1 MNIMTIVTGM
11 RTTKNINQDRRVVDM
26 SKNIALLQ
34 PSKAPLVVLT
44 KRLGSEPTYNPIFHW
59 LEDDLVGRWDAVNA
73 ASGISA
79 ASTSI
84 VVDNADLFNVGDIIK
99 VPRTGEIMR
108 VTEITSATHTLTVV
122 R

>member
-1 MNIMTIVTGM
+1 MTIVNGM

-73 ASGISA
+73 ASGITA
-79 ASTSI
+79 ESTSI
-84 VVDNADLFNVGDIIK
+84 VVDNEDLFNVGDIIK
-99 VPRTGEIMR
+99 VPRTGKLCE
-108 VTEITSATHTLTVV
+108 
-122 R
+122 